1 MILGAGIFH
10 DKLEE
15 LFPRCGRSAC
25 FLRGQRERDV
35 GGLGAEPRVL
45 RGVLQL
51 ARRVNFL
58 RTRRHD
64 DEFNRLWIGLEPGLI
79 VESLDTM
86 TRERLVDIAEDDIDR
101 ALREAR
107 STGKARPQGR
117 QLMPH
122 QLAVLDSWRRS
133 KCKGIVA
140 FATGAG
146 KTLTGL
152 AAVKE
157 WTASGRPALILVPG
171 RELHRQWRAE
181 LALEMPETVPLLCGG
196 GFGLTKWR
204 DLLPLYTQVAP
215 PGPDRRI
222 SVANAA
228 TFASAEFQSLLR
240 GGPHLLVLADEMHHL
255 GSTRNCPG
263 PREHYLRCGHGI
275 ECNVQPP
282 V

>member
-1 MILGAGIFH
+1 
-10 DKLEE
+10 
-15 LFPRCGRSAC
+15 
-25 FLRGQRERDV
+25 
-35 GGLGAEPRVL
+35 
-45 RGVLQL
+45 
-51 ARRVNFL
+51 
-58 RTRRHD
+58 
-64 DEFNRLWIGLEPGLI
+64 
-79 VESLDTM
+79 M

-101 ALREAR
+101 ALRQAR

-117 QLMPH
+117 QPMPH
-122 QLAVLDSWRRS
+122 QLAVLESRRRS

-181 LALEMPETVPLLCGG
+181 LALEMPEAVPLLCGG

-222 SVANAA
+222 SV
-228 TFASAEFQSLLR
+228 SRPMQRSRQQSFNPCFEVARTCLSSR
-240 GGPHLLVLADEMHHL
+240 M
-255 GSTRNCPG
+255 
-263 PREHYLRCGHGI
+263 RCI
-275 ECNVQPP
+275 TWAVRAIAWPF
-282 V
+282 